1 MNIIY
6 NICNW
11 WKLYVRPVSVSG
23 FFRRVRLDPIRIRFS
38 KGWIRS
44 WFSYKI
50 NRILITGKFGQ
61 VCTKFLFL
69 SNLFYL
75 KFEFGHQIN
84 IFFSSSTHS
93 ISVAPCSS
101 LLFTMWNVYGGGQA
115 MAHDVLPYNQ
125 NRVTVP
131 GGEGVGGAKKK
142 DKVTIYSSP
151 VLYLDIKLCMM

>member
-1 MNIIY
+1 MLKKQVAGMNIIY

-11 WKLYVRPVSVSG
+11 WKLYVRSVSVSG

-44 WFSYKI
+44 GFSYKI
-50 NRILITGKFGQ
+50 NRIFIPGKFGQ

-101 LLFTMWNVYGGGQA
+101 LYSLCEMY
-115 MAHDVLPYNQ
+115 
-125 NRVTVP
+125 TVVVRQWRTTCCRTTRTGSRCP
-131 GGEGVGGAKKK
+131 GARASAEPRRR
-142 DKVTIYSSP
+142 TR
-151 VLYLDIKLCMM
+151 